1 MSVSAPRVL
10 LINPNSSEATTGM
23 MCEIAQ
29 KTAGERLAFY
39 AKTANLNPVMIVN
52 GEQLSASEAQVIKIG
67 QAGKPN
73 CSGIIISAYGDPGVD
88 FLRNELD
95 VPVIGICEASMLV
108 AAADQRKYG
117 VATVTPDLAVQIANR
132 AKYLGFAHLYTGI
145 RCTPGDPREI
155 AGQPERLIEELGHAV
170 ELCLLDGAE
179 AVVIGGGPLGE
190 AAEQLQKMFD
200 VPIIAPISSAV
211 ELMVKA
217 INDKEMPMK
226 AIV

>member
-1 MSVSAPRVL
+1 MTVSAPHVL
-10 LINPNSSEATTGM
+10 LINPNSSEETSGM

-29 KTAGERLAFY
+29 RTAGGRLAVS
-39 AKTANLNPVMIVN
+39 AETATRNPMMIVN
-52 GEQLSASEAQVIKIG
+52 GEQLAASEAQVIEIG
-67 QAGKPN
+67 QAEKDN
-73 CSGIIISAYGDPGVD
+73 VSGIIISAYGDPGVD
-88 FLRNELD
+88 FLRDKLD
-95 VPVIGICEASMLV
+95 IPVIGICEASMIV
-108 AAADQRKYG
+108 AATGQRKYG
-117 VATVTPDLAVQIANR
+117 VATVTPDLSVQIANR
-132 AKYLGFAHLYTGI
+132 AKYLGFTHLYTGI

-170 ELCLLDGAE
+170 KLCLLDGAE

-217 INDKEMPMK
+217 INDNEMPKK